1 MDELEG
7 KIYSQENNFK
17 TPFTIVE
24 LDRPLRGRASIE
36 EGLMLL
42 SDLAVRGQE
51 LIKELIT
58 HIENVKA
65 PFDAL
70 ASVNQELSELDRK
83 IEQIGF
89 HYSNLSPISRMFIFD
104 KENLVGSN
112 AVELASQMKEIYVTL
127 QRRSKKFR
135 HYLLN

>member
-7 KIYSQENNFK
+7 KIYTQGNTFN

-24 LDRPLRGRASIE
+24 LDRPLRGGASFE
-36 EGLMLL
+36 EGLTLL
-42 SDLAVRGQE
+42 SDLAARGQE
-51 LIKELIT
+51 LIKELVT
-58 HIENVKA
+58 LIENVKA
-65 PFDAL
+65 PVEAL
-70 ASVNQELSELDRK
+70 AIVNHELSELDRK

-104 KENLVGSN
+104 KENLGGSN
-112 AVELASQMKEIYVTL
+112 ALELASQMKEIYEAL
-127 QRRSKKFR
+127 LRRSKKFR